1 MIPDIGNVN
10 VNAVVVPNVGVG
22 VVEAGSAIGL
32 NVVGNV
38 DVSNVRT
45 TDVNSVDV
53 QDVNN
58 IGVDGARI
66 ADTRIWTTAPPNV
79 QQLDPPVVVQ
89 VGTPIVNIA
98 GCVEVHKENA
108 RTRNRNKQLVD
119 NDPKGNT
126 VLCDSGAPNFI
137 PPDYQANRLTWQTF
151 YGEQPQADGVKTKPP
166 PPPNTPDTPEPPP
179 AGGGDAKE
187 DPPCPGPVAPRIGDV
202 AQNQTEKVSGF
213 ELQRDP
219 RNPDGVKICVTLYE
233 DIGSVE
239 AFLPAPQM
247 VTTTAV
253 IATVATGSALLAK
266 PLADLLLK
274 VVKPVVKKAMGTIQ
288 KKLGKT
294 PYRPTQSELRTNR
307 YREKKGMLGVN
318 FAKQHQKAEK
328 AKKESQKKESQK
340 EV

>member
-294 PYRPTQSELRTNR
+294 PYRPTQSEIRANQ
-307 YREKKGMLGVN
+307 YREKKGMLPLN
-318 FAKQHQKAEK
+318 FAKRGKKMVPKPPEK
-328 AKKESQKKESQK
+328 K
-340 EV
+340 